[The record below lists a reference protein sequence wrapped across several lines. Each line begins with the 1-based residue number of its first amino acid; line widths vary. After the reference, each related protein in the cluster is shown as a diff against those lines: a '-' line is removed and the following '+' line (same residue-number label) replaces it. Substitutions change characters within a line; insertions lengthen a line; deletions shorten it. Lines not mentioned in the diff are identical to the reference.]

1 MFSFAD
7 WGEEE
12 KGKRKR
18 EEDGEAAPSSAGR
31 CHAQVP

>member
-1 MFSFAD
+1 MSHIHFAD
-7 WGEEE
+7 WREEE
-12 KGKRKR
+12 KGKR